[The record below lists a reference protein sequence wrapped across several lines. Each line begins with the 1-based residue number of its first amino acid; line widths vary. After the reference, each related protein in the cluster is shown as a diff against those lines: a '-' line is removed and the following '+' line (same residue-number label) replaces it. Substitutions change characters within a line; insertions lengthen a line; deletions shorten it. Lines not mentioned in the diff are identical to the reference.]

1 MICKKAIKNAV
12 IFTAMLLIVG
22 INSTP
27 LISKASNSFGVAF
40 SVDGETKFTDKQEK
54 CTSSSVQMLCTD
66 KDIDG
71 SYYYARVNA
80 VNVSD
85 NPVDVSHGYEYYFD
99 VNETHTMLNW
109 VYEEHYN
116 KATVKCTGYSVDD
129 YHGAWFGGYWNPDI

>member
-1 MICKKAIKNAV
+1 MTCKKAIKNAV

-71 SYYYARVNA
+71 SYIMAKY
-80 VNVSD
+80 
-85 NPVDVSHGYEYYFD
+85 
-99 VNETHTMLNW
+99 MLMKTENIMM
-109 VYEEHYN
+109 YHMDMN
-116 KATVKCTGYSVDD
+116 TILMSTKLIICLTG
-129 YHGAWFGGYWNPDI
+129 

>member
-1 MICKKAIKNAV
+1 MVHKHFIKNAV

-22 INSTP
+22 VNSAP
-27 LISKASNSFGVAF
+27 IMSKAGNDFGVAF
-40 SVDGETKFTDKQEK
+40 SVDGETKFTGSQNKY
-54 CTSSSVQMLCTD
+54 TSSSVQMSCTD

-109 VYEEHYN
+109 VYEKHYN

>member
-1 MICKKAIKNAV
+1 M
-12 IFTAMLLIVG
+12 
-22 INSTP
+22 S
-27 LISKASNSFGVAF
+27 
-40 SVDGETKFTDKQEK
+40 
-54 CTSSSVQMLCTD
+54 CTD

-80 VNVSD
+80 DNVSD

-109 VYEEHYN
+109 VYEKHYN